1 MFKDYYSILDL
12 SYPSNN
18 EEIKQAY
25 QSKVQCLG
33 KESSLISSPNYQ
45 QRFDVEEAFRVIGSS
60 YSLKKAY
67 DEEYLQGLSLTASN
81 KRWLG
86 ERLIESSA
94 DKTSLPNE
102 EEQKL
107 KKLNALFGS
116 WSGEE
121 GERIEAAVN
130 EARRADYERKLV
142 SMDE

>member
-1 MFKDYYSILDL
+1 MNTL
-12 SYPSNN
+12 SLNN
-18 EEIKQAY
+18 LW
-25 QSKVQCLG
+25 S
-33 KESSLISSPNYQ
+33 
-45 QRFDVEEAFRVIGSS
+45 
-60 YSLKKAY
+60 
-67 DEEYLQGLSLTASN
+67 YLQGLSLTASN

-130 EARRADYERKLV
+130 EARRADYER
-142 SMDE
+142 